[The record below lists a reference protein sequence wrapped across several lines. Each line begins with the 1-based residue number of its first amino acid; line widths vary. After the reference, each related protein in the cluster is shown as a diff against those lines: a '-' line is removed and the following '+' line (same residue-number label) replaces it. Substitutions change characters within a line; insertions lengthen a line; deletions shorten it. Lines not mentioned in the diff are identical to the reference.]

1 MLEINSTLWIQIA
14 NFIIMIFLLNFLLFK
29 PILNVMKRR
38 KNHLQDLDEEV
49 KSLDSEV
56 EQKIANYKEKL
67 REARLEAM
75 NQKNEIQ
82 QKASEEG
89 KGIVDEA
96 RGKISQIVEDFNQ
109 KMDKEIVSARNV
121 LKSRS
126 EKISVDI
133 SEKVLGRSI

>member
-14 NFIIMIFLLNFLLFK
+14 NFLIMIFLLNFLLFK

-56 EQKIANYKEKL
+56 EKKMTDYEEKL

-82 QKASEEG
+82 LKASEEG
-89 KGIVDEA
+89 KGVIDES
-96 RGKISQIVEDFNQ
+96 RGEISQIVEEFNK
-109 KMDKEIVSARNV
+109 KMDKEIAMAMEA
-121 LKSRS
+121 LKSQS
-126 EKISVDI
+126 EKISVEI

>member
-14 NFIIMIFLLNFLLFK
+14 NFLIMIFLLNFLLFK
-29 PILNVMKRR
+29 PILNVMERR

-56 EQKIANYKEKL
+56 KKKMADYEEKL

-82 QKASEEG
+82 LKASEEG
-89 KGIVDEA
+89 KGVIDET
-96 RGKISQIVEDFNQ
+96 RREISQIVEESNK
-109 KMDKEIVSARNV
+109 KMDKEIAIAMEA
-121 LKSRS
+121 LKSQS
-126 EKISVDI
+126 EKISVEI
-133 SEKVLGRSI
+133 SEKILGRSI

>member
-1 MLEINSTLWIQIA
+1 
-14 NFIIMIFLLNFLLFK
+14 MIFLLNVLLFK
-29 PILNVMKRR
+29 PVLKVMEKR

-56 EQKIANYKEKL
+56 EQKMANYKEKL

-82 QKASEEG
+82 RKASEEG
-89 KGIVDEA
+89 KDIVDEA
-96 RGKISQIVEDFNQ
+96 RGKLSQIVEDFNQ
-109 KMDKEIVSARNV
+109 KVDKEIVSARNV
-121 LKSRS
+121 LKSQS
-126 EKISVDI
+126 EKISVEI

>member
-1 MLEINSTLWIQIA
+1 MLEINSTLWIQLV
-14 NFIIMIFLLNFLLFK
+14 NFLIMIFLLNVLLFK
-29 PILNVMKRR
+29 PVLKVMEKR

-56 EQKIANYKEKL
+56 EQKMANYKEKL

-82 QKASEEG
+82 RKASEEG
-89 KGIVDEA
+89 KDIVDEA
-96 RGKISQIVEDFNQ
+96 RGKLSQIVEDFNQ
-109 KMDKEIVSARNV
+109 KVDKEIVSARNV
-121 LKSRS
+121 LKSQS
-126 EKISVDI
+126 EKISVEI

>member
-14 NFIIMIFLLNFLLFK
+14 NFLIMIFLLNFLLFK
-29 PILNVMKRR
+29 PILNVMERR

-56 EQKIANYKEKL
+56 KKKMIDYEEKL

-82 QKASEEG
+82 LKASEEG
-89 KGIVDEA
+89 KGVIDET
-96 RGKISQIVEDFNQ
+96 RREISQIVEESNK
-109 KMDKEIVSARNV
+109 KMDKEIAIAMEA
-121 LKSRS
+121 LKSQS
-126 EKISVDI
+126 EKISVEI
-133 SEKVLGRSI
+133 SEKILGRSI